1 VNSTPSRSLIQL
13 GHILESSP
21 KQPTPDRLSQPNRT
35 VFQALISP
43 SNLDGCFNMVDTLS
57 FTSGYVK
64 SSMTFIRVEQNQLAP
79 SPAVVRLSSGCRP
92 AVVRDVRRTQRCR
105 CAAFHSDF
113 HPLRSKD
120 HWHIGST
127 RIEKPIFPS
136 KLCYRH
142 GVRVESYRYP
152 PSTFAPAGTALGTS
166 PADYRI

>member
-1 VNSTPSRSLIQL
+1 MNSTPSRSLIQL

-79 SPAVVRLSSGCRP
+79 SPAVVRLSSGMC
-92 AVVRDVRRTQRCR
+92 DVHS
-105 CAAFHSDF
+105 AADA
-113 HPLRSKD
+113 LL
-120 HWHIGST
+120 ST
-127 RIEKPIFPS
+127 RISTLSDPKITGILVPPVLKNPFFLVNSAIDME
-136 KLCYRH
+136 YGWNHTDTRH
-142 GVRVESYRYP
+142 PLSRLPVQLLEHLLLIIEFR
-152 PSTFAPAGTALGTS
+152 T
-166 PADYRI
+166 